1 MSFGGIFAAA
11 LLIQACT
18 FVPDGELSPKD
29 STLTHPAEG
38 IVVGVVVI
46 AADGG
51 APFGLGTVDETALI
65 LRQPG
70 NLDHRLHLLPA
81 YGDASVREGGI
92 AANARPFAFRLVAGP
107 AQFQAMGVRFVGD
120 ELTGYKRENVCNW
133 FVSPPKCEWKHVPVY
148 RHYDYWRDRRL
159 PPAGFEVKTRAV
171 TYIGRIGLAMHSVSY
186 GSRQERDAACSE
198 KGRAKLSTGWT
209 CYFQQ
214 LVVGSDPDTDL
225 PLIRKRYPG
234 LGPLEIER
242 QPLQFQPGTWRTIGE
257 ARQAPDY
264 D

>member
-1 MSFGGIFAAA
+1 MIAAA
-11 LLIQACT
+11 VLAQACT

-51 APFGLGTVDETALI
+51 APFGLGGVDETALI

-81 YGDASVREGGI
+81 LGGASVWEGGI

-107 AQFQAMGVRFVGD
+107 AQFQAVGVHFVGS
-120 ELTGYKRENVCNW
+120 EITGYRRENVCNW
-133 FVSPPKCEWKHVPVY
+133 FVSPPKCEWKDVPIY
-148 RHYDYWRDRRL
+148 RHYDFWQDRRL
-159 PPAGFEVKTRAV
+159 PPAGFEVKSRAV
-171 TYIGRIGLAMHSVSY
+171 TYIGRVGMVMHRVDY
-186 GSRQERDAACSE
+186 KSRQERDAACSE
-198 KGRAKLSTGWT
+198 PARAKLVTGWT
-209 CYFQQ
+209 CYFRQII
-214 LVVGSDPDTDL
+214 VGNDPDVDL
-225 PLIRKRYPG
+225 PLIRQRYPG
-234 LGPLEIER
+234 LGSLAIEK
-242 QPLQFQPGTWRTIGE
+242 QTLQFQPGTWRSLGE
-257 ARQAPDY
+257 ARQAPSY